1 MIDERAG
8 VSCARPERR
17 DAQRN
22 LERVLKAAYELFAER
37 GVDDVRMEE
46 VAQRAGVGVGTIYR
60 RFRSKDEL
68 FAAVSDAACANARD
82 TLEAA
87 AHTAYDPV
95 SKLRALVVVQYRR
108 SAAFG
113 IHTDERAGTTGMC
126 GVFDQEQLYTSLHSM
141 LAQVIAEG
149 QHQGSIRQGD
159 VTVLAALCL
168 ELLSPRAFQHITRVS
183 PADPDDLADHVADF
197 LLHAL
202 KV

>member
-1 MIDERAG
+1 MIDELAG

-108 SAAFG
+108 SAAHG
-113 IHTDERAGTTGMC
+113 LTDERSGATGMC

-149 QHQGSIRQGD
+149 QCQGSIRQGD
-159 VTVLAALCL
+159 VTILAALCL
-168 ELLSPRAFQHITRVS
+168 ELLSPRVFQHIARVS
-183 PADPDDLADHVADF
+183 AANPDDLADHVADF

-202 KV
+202 QV